1 MSTVERASA
10 VVADHFDRRWLVWVV
25 GIVALLIGVI
35 IGYVLPSGGA
45 GFGASASLDGV
56 GSSEIRQGGR

>member
-1 MSTVERASA
+1 MSTVERATA

-25 GIVALLIGVI
+25 GIVALLVGLIV
-35 IGYVLPSGGA
+35 GYALPSGAA
-45 GFGASASLDGV
+45 GFGASASLNGV

>member
-1 MSTVERASA
+1 MSNVERATA
-10 VVADHFDRRWLVWVV
+10 AVADHFDRRWLLWVV

-35 IGYVLPSGGA
+35 IGYVLPAGGG
-45 GFGASASLDGV
+45 GFGASASLNGV